1 MNNLLE
7 SSFIIHS
14 RDYGETSVIYDV
26 LTENY
31 GFMSVL
37 AKGIKKKK
45 DGLLLLPFRE
55 LLLSYT
61 KANLPLLVKHEVSN
75 DYSKINRNFMLYGLY
90 YNELI
95 YRLVPKNEPLKSM
108 YSLYK
113 SQLNYMV
120 SDIDVSVASL
130 RFEYLFLKEI
140 GYGLS
145 LSDEL
150 NGRLNDNDTY
160 YYDFNSGFKKSYNN
174 TNDKICGTS
183 LLNLANNNFS
193 KIKDV
198 KVLRQIIREV
208 FKKLLNNKSL
218 KSFDIIN

>member
-61 KANLPLLVKHEVSN
+61 KSNLPLLVKHEVSN
-75 DYSKINRNFMLYGLY
+75 DYSKIKRNLLP
-90 YNELI
+90 I
-95 YRLVPKNEPLKSM
+95 
-108 YSLYK
+108 
-113 SQLNYMV
+113 
-120 SDIDVSVASL
+120 SL
-130 RFEYLFLKEI
+130 RIYL
-140 GYGLS
+140 YS
-145 LSDEL
+145 
-150 NGRLNDNDTY
+150 
-160 YYDFNSGFKKSYNN
+160 
-174 TNDKICGTS
+174 CP
-183 LLNLANNNFS
+183 LNLPIS
-193 KIKDV
+193 
-198 KVLRQIIREV
+198 
-208 FKKLLNNKSL
+208 
-218 KSFDIIN
+218 KSFFPSAFRSITAGTEFLPLVTPINTVGL